1 MSAPGPSEGPAEMG
15 ADAQYLEAG
24 EDDDMHE
31 PVFLGDEHGEVV
43 ADLDEE
49 DDAPMSDSD
58 DDEPG
63 AGAADMED
71 RDAALGDEIEPPSD
85 DAVAVVTA
93 HAAPVFS
100 CAWSPT
106 DGAVFATG
114 GGDDVAFL
122 HRVSD
127 AASAPRTSSA
137 PPADVT
143 SAALR
148 GHTDTVSSLSFNHD
162 GSLLASG
169 GLDGKALVWSVADPA
184 APPRALEGP
193 GGGLEWVRWHPKGN
207 VLLAGSE
214 DFTAWMWNAADGALM
229 QVFAGHSASVSCGG
243 FSPDGK
249 TVATGSF
256 DGSLRLWAPRTG
268 ECSTL
273 FMGHPYHDGPVT
285 CLDFHP
291 STEGL
296 LLTGSEDNTARLV
309 SGVSG
314 KVLGTL
320 AAHAE
325 TIECVGLSGDFPFAA
340 SGAIDAKLVV
350 WDLNT
355 LQPRSTLQHDKAVSA
370 LRWIPGTACLYRCGE
385 TTRNKRREKF
395 PVFLFFFV
403 VFRAAFST
411 YVFSPFSPQ
420 RKGLARLS
428 VPMRRWTTVCKTRT
442 PRRTLLRC
450 TATLDSRM
458 NNLHPPTRAA
468 AADDR
473 KQKTRKRKA
482 HSSHARFFLAS
493 AFFFLPLPFRVSPRA
508 RSSAHAHAQKIR
520 DSRVPRRSPPL
531 RHERIV

>member
-385 TTRNKRREKF
+385 TTRNGRREKF
-395 PVFLFFFV
+395 PVFLFFSFRV
-403 VFRAAFST
+403 VFRAAFSLR
-411 YVFSPFSPQ
+411 F
-420 RKGLARLS
+420 LS
-428 VPMRRWTTVCKTRT
+428 VLSATKGPRSAIRADAAVDNSLQDSNPTSDAPTV
-442 PRRTLLRC
+442 
-450 TATLDSRM
+450 
-458 NNLHPPTRAA
+458 H
-468 AADDR
+468 
-473 KQKTRKRKA
+473 
-482 HSSHARFFLAS
+482 
-493 AFFFLPLPFRVSPRA
+493 
-508 RSSAHAHAQKIR
+508 R
-520 DSRVPRRSPPL
+520 DSRFANEQPASADTRRCRGRPKTKNAQKKKKGAFVSRAFFSRVRL
-531 RHERIV
+531 FFFTSSFSRLAARVLFRARARTKDS